1 LLVGRPPVLPPG
13 AIVSGTEF
21 YADCLAVAP
30 HERAMVKTTV
40 ACDAEPE
47 CPRDDPAFSDFQFC
61 AGRRDFPHYAG
72 GRGDLPRRYDFCS
85 HVSAKS
91 WLVLSRFDGGFAH
104 WMMLSCSTDS
114 Y

>member
-1 LLVGRPPVLPPG
+1 VLPPG

-30 HERAMVKTTV
+30 DERAMVETTV
-40 ACDAEPE
+40 ACDAQPE
-47 CPRDDPAFSDFQFC
+47 SPRNDPAVCDFQFC
-61 AGRRDFPHYAG
+61 AGRRDFPHHTG
-72 GRGDLPRRYDFCS
+72 GRGDLSRRNNFCS